1 MSKLPAA
8 RLRKAQIAMLAT
20 FIFLGHA
27 ALSSVAWVPEYID
40 RLGVSF
46 AEWGTIIGFGIIGS
60 ITPLFFASRLIMRF
74 SSRTVIRFGAYGGM
88 VMLVSLGLSSD
99 PGIWFFINMGF
110 NFFMSLVGVAVNSHA
125 VLIQKQIAVN
135 VMGRFHAGWA
145 IGAVGAAISGGLS
158 TVFLDLQL
166 FLIIVAILTLVVF
179 EFCQRWLLSGEED
192 GHIEEK
198 AQVVNRKFYQFPP
211 QLALLA
217 LGMFFGVFPEVVII
231 DWAAVFAKDVLNL
244 DLALRSIPF
253 ATFMAGMIIGRL
265 SLTKMAR
272 RFHPNVIAS
281 RGAYIAAGAFAMT
294 AMVASPLANINQ
306 YLGLSISGVLWLI
319 AGLGLSSLAPV
330 FSSAAGHI
338 PGVSTSW
345 ALSRI
350 SLFSSSV
357 TVLAKT
363 LMGAL
368 AQGVGLPMAFFFPIC
383 LAVGAGFI
391 AAQFTK
397 LAKRSELADAAPP
410 TGPISVIIIDEEED
424 WK

>member
-1 MSKLPAA
+1 MAKLTAA
-8 RLRKAQIAMLAT
+8 RLRKSQIAMLAT
-20 FIFLGHA
+20 FIFMGHA

-60 ITPLFFASRLIMRF
+60 IAPLFFASRLIMRF
-74 SSRTVIRFGAYGGM
+74 SSRMIIRWGIYGGM
-88 VMLVSLGLSSD
+88 VMLVLLGLSTE
-99 PGIWFFINMGF
+99 PAIWFFINMGF

-125 VLIQKQIAVN
+125 VLIQKQIKIN

-145 IGAVGAAISGGLS
+145 VGAVAAAISGGLS
-158 TVFLDLQL
+158 TVFLSLEV
-166 FLIIVAILTLVVF
+166 FLVAVAIITLVVF
-179 EFCQRWLLSGEED
+179 EFCYRWLLNGQED

-198 AQVVNRKFYQFPP
+198 ALVVKRKFYQFPP

-231 DWAAVFAKDVLNL
+231 DWAAVFARDILNL

-253 ATFMAGMIIGRL
+253 ATFMSGMIIGRL
-265 SLTKMAR
+265 SLTRWAK
-272 RFHPNVIAS
+272 RFPPNLIAS
-281 RGAYIAAGAFAMT
+281 RGAFIAAGAFAVT
-294 AMVASPLANINQ
+294 ALVAAPLAAINQ
-306 YLGLSISGVLWLI
+306 YLGLAVSGALWLI

-345 ALSRI
+345 ALSSI

-368 AQGVGLPMAFFFPIC
+368 AQGVGLPLAFFFPIT
-383 LAVGAGFI
+383 LAIGAGFI
-391 AAQFTK
+391 AATF
-397 LAKRSELADAAPP
+397 AKQARRSELADAAPP
-410 TGPISVIIIDEEED
+410 TGPISVIIVDEEGRA
-424 WK
+424 